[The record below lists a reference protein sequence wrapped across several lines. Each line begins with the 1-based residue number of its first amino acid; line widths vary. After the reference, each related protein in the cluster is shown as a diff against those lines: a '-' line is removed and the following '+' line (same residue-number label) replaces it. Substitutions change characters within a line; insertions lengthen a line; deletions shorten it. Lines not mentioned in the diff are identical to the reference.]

1 MKTIISIALFGFLY
15 LLPTFAQQADYSKLK
30 SEAEQFYASGSY
42 ARANEVYSKVDK
54 TGLSPAE
61 ARWVEFRLAD
71 TSWRAQAAT
80 ETADTTKFEQAQKQL
95 EELIRVNDKGDE
107 RDLVWAEAH
116 ESLGDFFWIRRS
128 QMNWGGGWSHYQ
140 QALDWWAGQRE
151 INQARERYLS
161 IVFKAAERPNPN
173 EYYYYTYYGN
183 YIPLDVLENALKIS
197 TAENDKAHLHF
208 LIAMTMRYTGG
219 DWEQRQRVPEEFEAA
234 LAGGKQTHWYDDA
247 LFHYASWMESNGTVH
262 QLENG
267 QWQQDADYV
276 KALEL
281 FRRLT
286 TQFAKGE
293 TRYYDQAIEQ
303 IKQITEPTIAVA
315 VSNIFLPESE
325 LQFNL
330 AARNLQRVDFAL
342 YRVDLTRDVRFT
354 KNLEEDEG
362 EGDVSSWI
370 QKLRVAGKVPVKT
383 WSKQLDGKV
392 DHKPFNGEVRIDGK
406 LPLGAYM
413 LEARSGSVSAR
424 DLVLIT
430 DVSLVL
436 KSSPRQALVYFSNAM
451 TGAPI
456 ANANVTLW
464 ESYYSNDKWHSRRL
478 VQTTNSDGLAPFPLK
493 NVGAGRNLYAAASSN
508 DSSAGNVVGALV
520 DRQAFAAG
528 YANGINE
535 GGDAWRIY
543 AFTDRP
549 AYRPKETVQWKF
561 IARRMGAG
569 VYSTP
574 SNQVVEY
581 QINDP
586 RGTKVSEGKSTLN
599 SFGSAWGSL
608 ELGEQL
614 PLGEY
619 NIQFWDNGRHNSIGS
634 AKLFRLEEYKLPEFK
649 VAVKTPEDNGK
660 KKSFRLG
667 EKVEVNIQ
675 ADYYFGGPV
684 SNASVEVVVYQ
695 NPFYH
700 YWYPHHDYPW
710 YYDDLE
716 QQRMRGYYG
725 GQGSVIKRETIK
737 TDATGK
743 ASLTFDT
750 PRENYNQDFEFRI
763 EARVTDSSR
772 REIVSS
778 DTVRV
783 TRQRYYV
790 YPRAQQNIY
799 RPKDKVTVD
808 IKALDANEQPV
819 TTEGTVK
826 VTRDYWWE
834 VWLDP
839 NGREVKGEELR
850 LLREKRPAGFPPV
863 ITKGQKPW
871 RLRFRGYQHDDI
883 LTQTLKTDAEGA
895 AQLEFTAERE
905 GYYHVA
911 WESSQN
917 GPAVPGKRGR
927 ILPPIKAETYV
938 FVVTNSSTDLGYRH
952 DGVEIIVDK
961 DTFRAGQIAPVL
973 LSTFTNDRYVLFSV
987 EADDLYSY
995 KLVHVTGTAKLIELP
1010 IEEKHVPNVYLNA
1023 AMVSDAQLFVDT
1035 KQVVVPPVQQ
1045 FLSVEVKADR
1055 EQYQP
1060 REEGTLSIIAKDAS
1074 GNPVSAEVALGMFDE
1089 SVKYIQQDYAGDPR
1103 QFYYGSKRGQM
1114 VQIQSTFNQKVY
1126 MKLVEGLDKN
1136 LIDEKV
1142 RDLQRGRDVAEGD
1155 APYNRL
1161 QSLADLEMRPSGTLR
1176 GGAGGVASEMRM
1188 YQAAE
1193 SVAVN
1198 APMLAGKSKDGGEL
1212 RAEAPPPPP
1221 LPTPSPGQEP
1231 AVQVRS
1237 DFRSTILWL
1246 PDVMTEA
1253 NGAATVKVKYPDS
1266 LTTWQATARVATVGN
1281 QFGIG
1286 NASTRTKQPL
1296 IVRLQ
1301 APRFF
1306 VVGDQVT
1313 VSAVINNNTDQPM
1326 SVGSILTGEGLTVSG
1341 LVVDGKYVKG
1351 ELRPLEVKANSEAR
1365 VDWWV
1370 TVQQAGEAKLK
1381 VESRGDR
1388 YSDAM
1393 EKSFTVYEHG
1403 IEKFV
1408 SRSGKM
1414 RGSSVAINLDLPKA
1428 RRPETTTLTIQV
1440 APSMATTMLDALPY
1454 LIDYPYGCT
1463 EQTMSRFLPAAI
1475 TAKTLRD
1482 LGMKPETAMDRVFG
1496 GIEQSTAAAT
1506 HPKGSHSLKELDAIT
1521 RQSLERLYNF
1531 QHADGGWG
1539 WWKDGESDHFMTAY
1553 VLWGMTLARQAG
1565 IEVKQ
1570 DVANRAA
1577 NYLDKELVEEETN
1590 YDEQAWMLHAL
1601 SAGTAGAS
1609 KTGTA
1614 GVSPAPGSAPTKFQS
1629 TAFNNLFTNRDKL
1642 NTYTRAL
1649 LALSAHNF
1657 GYSDKAK
1664 TLIENLENGVKIDS
1678 KPDTS
1683 VVQQGAQSSDPSVI
1697 GTAHWGE
1704 DGLYWRWSEGG
1715 VEATS
1720 FALRALLAIDP
1731 QNKLIE
1737 PVTNWLIKNRR
1748 GAQWSNTRD
1757 TAIVVLTLN
1766 DYLRTSKELQPQLG
1780 YELLVNGNPIATKQ
1794 ITADDALG
1802 APNKFEIP
1810 REVIRDGANEITLR
1824 RTSGTGP
1831 LYFSAQ
1837 AQFFSL
1843 EEPITPAG
1851 NEIFVHRQYFKLVNH
1866 PTLLKG
1872 FVSERVPLND
1882 GDTVKS
1888 GERVE
1893 TVITIEAKNNY
1904 EYLLFEDLKPA
1915 GLEAVELRSGE
1926 NLYIKELKSSS
1937 ALRSANAGSAGI
1949 LPAAG
1954 NPTTNTSSTRVST
1967 TGTAGV
1973 PPAVVAKPQ
1982 STSRSTLMNFTSV
1995 HDFTGR
2001 TRWVYQEL
2009 RDRKVALFIDH
2020 LPEGIWQL
2028 SYEMRA
2034 ETPGVFHALP
2044 VLGHAMYVPE
2054 IRTNGGEVRIKVV
2067 D

>member
-15 LLPTFAQQADYSKLK
+15 LLPTFAQQADYAKLK

-54 TGLSPAE
+54 SRLSPTE
-61 ARWVEFRLAD
+61 ARWVDFRLAD
-71 TSWRAQAAT
+71 TSWRAQAGT

-95 EELIRVNDKGDE
+95 EELIRLNDKDDE

-116 ESLGDFFWIRRS
+116 ESLGDFFWTRRS

-140 QALDWWAGQRE
+140 PALDWWAGQRE
-151 INQARERYLS
+151 ISQARVRYLK
-161 IVFKAAERPNPN
+161 IVFKAAEPPRPN

-183 YIPLDVLENALKIS
+183 YIPLDVLENALKIG
-197 TAENDKAHLHF
+197 TTENEKAHLHF

-219 DWEQRQRVPEEFEAA
+219 DWEQRQRVPEEFDAA
-234 LAGGKQTHWYDDA
+234 LKAGKQTDWYDDA
-247 LFHYASWMESNGTVH
+247 LFHYASWMESNGTVR
-262 QLENG
+262 QLDNG
-267 QWQQDADYV
+267 QWQQDVDYV

-303 IKQITEPTIAVA
+303 IKQITEPTVAVA

-330 AARNLQRVDFAL
+330 QARNLRRVDFAL

-354 KNLEEDEG
+354 KKLEEDEG

-370 QKLRVAGKVPVKT
+370 QKLRVAGRVPVKT
-383 WSKQLDGKV
+383 WSKQLGGKA
-392 DHKPFNGEVRIDGK
+392 DHKPFIGDVRIDGK
-406 LPLGAYM
+406 LPLGAYL
-413 LEARSGSVSAR
+413 LEARSGPVSAR

-430 DVSLVL
+430 DVALVL
-436 KSSPRQALVYFSNAM
+436 KSSPTQALVYFSNAM

-493 NVGAGRNLYAAASSN
+493 SVDSGRNLYAAASIN
-508 DSSAGNVVGALV
+508 ASSAGGAVGPLA
-520 DRQAFAAG
+520 DRQAFAPG
-528 YANGINE
+528 YANGINQ

-561 IARRMGAG
+561 IARRIGAG

-619 NIQFWDNGRHNSIGS
+619 NIQFWDNGRHNSVGT

-700 YWYPHHDYPW
+700 YWYPHRDYAW

-716 QQRMRGYYG
+716 TQRRRGYYG
-725 GQGSVIKRETIK
+725 GQGSVIKRQTIK

-743 ASLTFDT
+743 AMLTFDT
-750 PRENYNQDFEFRI
+750 PRQNYNQDFEYRI
-763 EARVTDSSR
+763 EARVTDPSR

-778 DTVRV
+778 DNVRV

-850 LLREKRPAGFPPV
+850 LLREKRPGTFPPV

-871 RLRFRGYQHDDI
+871 RLKFRGYQHDDI
-883 LTQTLKTDAEGA
+883 LTQTVKTDAEGA
-895 AQLEFTAERE
+895 AQLQFTPERE

-917 GPAVPGKRGR
+917 SPVVQGR
-927 ILPPIKAETYV
+927 RARLLPPIKADTYV
-938 FVVTNSSTDLGYRH
+938 FVATNASTDLGYRH

-961 DTFRAGQIAPVL
+961 DTFRAGQIAPVM

-995 KLVHVTGTAKLIELP
+995 KLIHVTGTAKLIELP

-1060 REEGTLSIIAKDAS
+1060 QEEGTLSITAKDAS

-1114 VQIQSTFNQKVY
+1114 VQIQSTFNQKAY
-1126 MKLVEGLDKN
+1126 LKLVEGPDKD
-1136 LIDEKV
+1136 LIDEKAV
-1142 RDLQRGRDVAEGD
+1142 DQQRRRDGAEED
-1155 APYNRL
+1155 APYNKP

-1176 GGAGGVASEMRM
+1176 NSAGAGESEMM
-1188 YQAAE
+1188 MSQAAD
-1193 SVAVN
+1193 SMSATSPV
-1198 APMLAGKSKDGGEL
+1198 LARKSIGEV
-1212 RAEAPPPPP
+1212 RAEATPPPPP
-1221 LPTPSPGQEP
+1221 LPGQEP

-1246 PDVMTEA
+1246 PDVMTDA
-1253 NGAATVKVKYPDS
+1253 NGAASVKVKYPDS
-1266 LTTWQATARVATVGN
+1266 LTTWMATARVATAGN
-1281 QFGIG
+1281 QFGIDHT
-1286 NASTRTKQPL
+1286 STRTKQPL

-1326 SVGSILTGEGLTVSG
+1326 SVGSTLTAEGLTVSG
-1341 LVVDGKYVKG
+1341 LAVDGKYVKG
-1351 ELRPLEVKANSEAR
+1351 ELGPREVKANSETR

-1370 TVQQAGEAKLK
+1370 TVQQSGEAKLK
-1381 VESRGDR
+1381 VESRGDK

-1393 EKSFTVYEHG
+1393 EKSFTVYDHG

-1428 RRPETTTLTIQV
+1428 RRPETTTLSVQV

-1482 LGMKPETAMDRVFG
+1482 LGMKPGTAMGKIFG
-1496 GIEQSTAAAT
+1496 GIEESSAAAT
-1506 HPKGSHSLKELDAIT
+1506 HPKGKRDLKELDRIT
-1521 RQSLERLYNF
+1521 KESLQRLYNF

-1570 DVANRAA
+1570 DVAARAA
-1577 NYLDKELVEEETN
+1577 SYLDEELVEEEAN
-1590 YDEQAWMLHAL
+1590 YDQQAWMLHAL
-1601 SAGTAGAS
+1601 STGTAGA
-1609 KTGTA
+1609 
-1614 GVSPAPGSAPTKFQS
+1614 SPAPGSASTTAATRFQS

-1642 NTYTRAL
+1642 NAYTRAL

-1657 GYSDKAK
+1657 GYADKAK

-1683 VVQQGAQSSDPSVI
+1683 IVQQGAQTSDPSVV

-1704 DGLYWRWSEGG
+1704 DGLYWRWSDGG

-1780 YELLVNGNPIATKQ
+1780 YELLVNGNAIATKQ

-1802 APNKFEIP
+1802 APSKFEIP

-1837 AQFFSL
+1837 AKFFSL

-1872 FVSERVPLND
+1872 FVSERVALND

-1926 NLYIKELKSSS
+1926 NLFVKELKSA
-1937 ALRSANAGSAGI
+1937 ALRSSGSAGI

-1954 NPTTNTSSTRVST
+1954 NPTTTNGSTRVST
-1967 TGTAGV
+1967 TGTAGI
-1973 PPAVVAKPQ
+1973 PPAVVANTQ
-1982 STSRSTLMNFTSV
+1982 LTSRSSLLNFTSV
-1995 HDFTGR
+1995 RDFTGR

-2020 LPEGIWQL
+2020 LPEGVWQL